1 MLVFHV
7 RTNRIDILV
16 YRGFRAQDP
25 VAKAY
30 QDSTTNRRPLDNRA
44 MLAQETR
51 DNDHICARTTPW

>member
-51 DNDHICARTTPW
+51 DNDHI